1 MISRYKNIRRTTELA
16 SVAVVAGAAALALT
30 LAGCASG
37 NRSAGEAPP
46 ASPAAPAVKPVGPN
60 PHVLLMGE
68 VHDNTEGHRLRYD
81 LLRQRVEGGWRPAIV
96 MEQFDR
102 EDQDLLNKAQ
112 KGCLDAQCVIRVV
125 NGARWDWQLYYPVI
139 QLALTYQ
146 LPLVAGNLSRAD
158 ASRVVRDGI
167 TATFDPQSVKDYR
180 LDQPLP
186 ADLHAAQQQEIMAG
200 HCNMVS
206 DMMIGGMVNAQVARD
221 IWMAKI
227 VRDQRPRDVVLIAGN
242 GHVRKDIGAGRW
254 INQIQPIL
262 TVRSEGFVEDDDDG
276 KTAGLYD
283 QTYKLKTQQRADP
296 CAKFKTK

>member
-1 MISRYKNIRRTTELA
+1 M
-16 SVAVVAGAAALALT
+16 VAGAVAAVLA

-37 NRSAGEAPP
+37 NRQGAEEAPSS
-46 ASPAAPAVKPVGPN
+46 SPATVAPVGPN

-68 VHDNTEGHRLRYD
+68 VHDNTQGHRLRYD

-186 ADLHAAQQQEIMAG
+186 ADLRGAQQKEIMTG

-206 DMMIGGMVNAQVARD
+206 DMLIDGMVNAQVARD

-242 GHVRKDIGAGRW
+242 GHVRKDIGVGRW

-262 TVRSEGFVEDDDDG
+262 TVRSEGFVEGDDG
-276 KTAGLYD
+276 DKNAGRYD
-283 QTYKLKTQQRADP
+283 QAYKLKTQQRPDP
-296 CAKFKTK
+296 CVKFKTK